1 MTKSIDS
8 AIHLIN
14 LNSEENNSMDELAE
28 YLEYMSRTTP
38 TATPE
43 WMD

>member
-1 MTKSIDS
+1 MKM
-8 AIHLIN
+8 IN
-14 LNSEENNSMDELAE
+14 LTDSVSEENNSMDELAE